1 MSRKNI
7 IGFFAWLTL
16 VIIAAVL
23 GGIAN
28 ANAGNFYS
36 QLDQPTWAPPGW
48 LFGPVWGVLY
58 LMMSVAAWLVWKTH
72 GFRGARVALGLFLFQ
87 LALNSL
93 WTWLF
98 FAASGRCWG
107 TMGTA
112 VGVKVVDLA
121 AFAPSHSGGSAH
133 VTSSCGL
140 NIAAI
145 LSGSSN
151 SGDGF
156 RHAHPGSDTTTL
168 TSSYSV
174 GYYDPSKP

>member
-98 FAASGRCWG
+98 FAWHLGALSFAEIVALWISI
-107 TMGTA
+107 
-112 VGVKVVDLA
+112 LA
-121 AFAPSHSGGSAH
+121 TLISFWRLRPLAGALLIPYLAWVSFATVLAYAMWVRNP
-133 VTSSCGL
+133 GL
-140 NIAAI
+140 
-145 LSGSSN
+145 LG
-151 SGDGF
+151 
-156 RHAHPGSDTTTL
+156 
-168 TSSYSV
+168 
-174 GYYDPSKP
+174 